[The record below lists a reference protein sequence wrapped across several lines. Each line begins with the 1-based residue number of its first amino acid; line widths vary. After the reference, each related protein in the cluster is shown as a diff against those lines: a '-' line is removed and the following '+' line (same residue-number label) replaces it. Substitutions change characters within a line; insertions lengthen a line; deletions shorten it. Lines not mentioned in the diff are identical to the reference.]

1 MKDKKQ
7 KNEQNA
13 GAIAAKP
20 KKKKKVLIVVLVIVA
35 VLVVWIGIS
44 IHNATKQ
51 VAMAVNTVEVEPV
64 QKRDLSDT
72 ISVKGTVAGASS
84 TNVTSKAASEITSMN
99 VQVGDIVKEGD
110 VLCTLDSTS
119 IEEKIA
125 DLEKSMSNANAV
137 SSINTQQA
145 ADALQQAKDDQ
156 TTTLAAAQKTLD
168 RAKDSYNGAQML
180 YDQGQA
186 DFAALLAAKQAVED
200 AQTAYDTAVETTN
213 RAIETAQEAQEL
225 NKYKDT
231 DTTSK
236 DTLSNLKEQLADCE
250 ITAPCGGVVTAVNSK
265 VGDIN
270 AEKNVIMTIED
281 TSSLKM
287 VATVQE
293 ADVLKLQEGMEATV
307 TADATGDEQIKGT
320 VTRVV
325 RVKSQGTTGS
335 DGSTTSAGGY
345 SIEIALDNQ
354 ELLIGMAVKAKVMI
368 QAKGEVLAVPYDLI
382 QYDDNGQAYVL
393 VAEADDGGNATAVRR
408 NITVGDEVDYY
419 TEVTGGDLAEGDML
433 IYDTTFSIAEG
444 QTFTPE
450 QMYSEQDMG
459 LTDGMEKIVKTYY
472 VGKPNEL
479 EILHGIDLTVN
490 QGEFVSIVGESGS
503 GKSTLM
509 NIIGV
514 LDRQTSGS
522 YYLEGQDVNG
532 MTDEVRSA
540 VRNRR
545 IGFVFQNFNL
555 LPRANALK
563 NVMVPLIYGEEKTK
577 NAKERAM
584 EMLAMVGMDG
594 RADHRPNELSGGQKQ
609 RVAIAR
615 AMIND
620 PAIIL
625 ADEPTG
631 ALDSKTGHMVM
642 DLFHRLHEEQGKTI
656 VLITHSQELATETQR
671 IVTLLDGEI
680 VGDNR
685 GGEH

>member
-7 KNEQNA
+7 KNEQNV

-35 VLVVWIGIS
+35 VLVVWIGTS

-250 ITAPCGGVVTAVNSK
+250 ITAPCGGV
-265 VGDIN
+265 
-270 AEKNVIMTIED
+270 
-281 TSSLKM
+281 KM

-459 LTDGMEKIVKTYY
+459 LTDGTGTE
-472 VGKPNEL
+472 
-479 EILHGIDLTVN
+479 
-490 QGEFVSIVGESGS
+490 VSE
-503 GKSTLM
+503 
-509 NIIGV
+509 
-514 LDRQTSGS
+514 
-522 YYLEGQDVNG
+522 
-532 MTDEVRSA
+532 
-540 VRNRR
+540 
-545 IGFVFQNFNL
+545 
-555 LPRANALK
+555 
-563 NVMVPLIYGEEKTK
+563 
-577 NAKERAM
+577 
-584 EMLAMVGMDG
+584 
-594 RADHRPNELSGGQKQ
+594 
-609 RVAIAR
+609 
-615 AMIND
+615 
-620 PAIIL
+620 
-625 ADEPTG
+625 
-631 ALDSKTGHMVM
+631 
-642 DLFHRLHEEQGKTI
+642 
-656 VLITHSQELATETQR
+656 
-671 IVTLLDGEI
+671 
-680 VGDNR
+680 
-685 GGEH
+685 

>member
-35 VLVVWIGIS
+35 VLVVWIGTS

-72 ISVKGTVAGASS
+72 ISVKGTVAGVSS

-125 DLEKSMSNANAV
+125 DLEKSMSNASAV
-137 SSINTQQA
+137 SSINTQQV
-145 ADALQQAKDDQ
+145 ADAVQQAKDDQ

-168 RAKDSYNGAQML
+168 RAKDSYNGTQML

-186 DFAALLAAKQAVED
+186 DFATLLAAKQAVED

-236 DTLSNLKEQLADCE
+236 LKEQLADCE

-335 DGSTTSAGGY
+335 DGSTTSSGGY

-393 VAEADDGGNATAVRR
+393 VAEADDSGNATAVRR

-419 TEVTGGDLAEGDML
+419 TEVTGGDLTEGDML

-459 LTDGMEKIVKTYY
+459 LTDGTGTE
-472 VGKPNEL
+472 
-479 EILHGIDLTVN
+479 
-490 QGEFVSIVGESGS
+490 VSE
-503 GKSTLM
+503 
-509 NIIGV
+509 
-514 LDRQTSGS
+514 
-522 YYLEGQDVNG
+522 
-532 MTDEVRSA
+532 
-540 VRNRR
+540 
-545 IGFVFQNFNL
+545 
-555 LPRANALK
+555 
-563 NVMVPLIYGEEKTK
+563 
-577 NAKERAM
+577 
-584 EMLAMVGMDG
+584 
-594 RADHRPNELSGGQKQ
+594 
-609 RVAIAR
+609 
-615 AMIND
+615 
-620 PAIIL
+620 
-625 ADEPTG
+625 
-631 ALDSKTGHMVM
+631 
-642 DLFHRLHEEQGKTI
+642 
-656 VLITHSQELATETQR
+656 
-671 IVTLLDGEI
+671 
-680 VGDNR
+680 
-685 GGEH
+685 

>member
-20 KKKKKVLIVVLVIVA
+20 KKKKKVLIVVLIIVA
-35 VLVVWIGIS
+35 VLVVWIGTS

-186 DFAALLAAKQAVED
+186 DFATLLAAKQAVED

-225 NKYKDT
+225 NKYK
-231 DTTSK
+231 
-236 DTLSNLKEQLADCE
+236 EQLADCE

-270 AEKNVIMTIED
+270 AEKNVLLTIED

-393 VAEADDGGNATAVRR
+393 VAEADENGSATAVRR

-459 LTDGMEKIVKTYY
+459 LTDGTGTE
-472 VGKPNEL
+472 
-479 EILHGIDLTVN
+479 
-490 QGEFVSIVGESGS
+490 VSE
-503 GKSTLM
+503 
-509 NIIGV
+509 
-514 LDRQTSGS
+514 
-522 YYLEGQDVNG
+522 
-532 MTDEVRSA
+532 
-540 VRNRR
+540 
-545 IGFVFQNFNL
+545 
-555 LPRANALK
+555 
-563 NVMVPLIYGEEKTK
+563 
-577 NAKERAM
+577 
-584 EMLAMVGMDG
+584 
-594 RADHRPNELSGGQKQ
+594 
-609 RVAIAR
+609 
-615 AMIND
+615 
-620 PAIIL
+620 
-625 ADEPTG
+625 
-631 ALDSKTGHMVM
+631 
-642 DLFHRLHEEQGKTI
+642 
-656 VLITHSQELATETQR
+656 
-671 IVTLLDGEI
+671 
-680 VGDNR
+680 
-685 GGEH
+685 

>member
-13 GAIAAKP
+13 GTIAAKP
-20 KKKKKVLIVVLVIVA
+20 KKKKKVLIVVLIIVA
-35 VLVVWIGIS
+35 VLVVWIGTS

-72 ISVKGTVAGASS
+72 ISVKGTVAGVSS

-137 SSINTQQA
+137 SSINTQQT
-145 ADALQQAKDDQ
+145 ADAVQQAKDDQ

-186 DFAALLAAKQAVED
+186 DFATLLAAKQAVED

-225 NKYKDT
+225 NKYKDI

-270 AEKNVIMTIED
+270 AEKNVLLTIED

-335 DGSTTSAGGY
+335 DGSTTSAGG
-345 SIEIALDNQ
+345 SRSTI
-354 ELLIGMAVKAKVMI
+354 
-368 QAKGEVLAVPYDLI
+368 
-382 QYDDNGQAYVL
+382 
-393 VAEADDGGNATAVRR
+393 R
-408 NITVGDEVDYY
+408 N
-419 TEVTGGDLAEGDML
+419 
-433 IYDTTFSIAEG
+433 F
-444 QTFTPE
+444 
-450 QMYSEQDMG
+450 
-459 LTDGMEKIVKTYY
+459 
-472 VGKPNEL
+472 
-479 EILHGIDLTVN
+479 
-490 QGEFVSIVGESGS
+490 
-503 GKSTLM
+503 
-509 NIIGV
+509 
-514 LDRQTSGS
+514 
-522 YYLEGQDVNG
+522 
-532 MTDEVRSA
+532 
-540 VRNRR
+540 
-545 IGFVFQNFNL
+545 
-555 LPRANALK
+555 
-563 NVMVPLIYGEEKTK
+563 
-577 NAKERAM
+577 
-584 EMLAMVGMDG
+584 
-594 RADHRPNELSGGQKQ
+594 
-609 RVAIAR
+609 
-615 AMIND
+615 
-620 PAIIL
+620 
-625 ADEPTG
+625 
-631 ALDSKTGHMVM
+631 
-642 DLFHRLHEEQGKTI
+642 
-656 VLITHSQELATETQR
+656 
-671 IVTLLDGEI
+671 
-680 VGDNR
+680 
-685 GGEH
+685 

>member
-7 KNEQNA
+7 KNEQSA
-13 GAIAAKP
+13 GTIAAKP
-20 KKKKKVLIVVLVIVA
+20 KKKKKVLIVVLIIVA
-35 VLVVWIGIS
+35 VLIVWIGTS

-72 ISVKGTVAGASS
+72 ISVKGTVAGVSS

-99 VQVGDIVKEGD
+99 VQVGDVVKEGD

-125 DLEKSMSNANAV
+125 DLEKSMSNASAV

-145 ADALQQAKDDQ
+145 ADAVQQAKDDQ
-156 TTTLAAAQKTLD
+156 TTKLAAAQKALD
-168 RAKDSYNGAQML
+168 RAKDSYNGAQMV
-180 YDQGQA
+180 YDQNPDEDGA
-186 DFAALLAAKQAVED
+186 FAALLTAKQNVED
-200 AQTAYDTAVETTN
+200 AQTAYDTTVEETN
-213 RAIETAQEAQEL
+213 RAIQEAQEAQEL

-270 AEKNVIMTIED
+270 ADKNVIMTIED

-325 RVKSQGTTGS
+325 RVKSQGTAGS
-335 DGSTTSAGGY
+335 DGSTASAGGY

-382 QYDDNGQAYVL
+382 QYDENGQAYVL
-393 VAEADDGGNATAVRR
+393 VAEADEGGNATAVRR

-459 LTDGMEKIVKTYY
+459 LTDGTE
-472 VGKPNEL
+472 
-479 EILHGIDLTVN
+479 
-490 QGEFVSIVGESGS
+490 VSE
-503 GKSTLM
+503 
-509 NIIGV
+509 
-514 LDRQTSGS
+514 
-522 YYLEGQDVNG
+522 
-532 MTDEVRSA
+532 
-540 VRNRR
+540 
-545 IGFVFQNFNL
+545 
-555 LPRANALK
+555 
-563 NVMVPLIYGEEKTK
+563 
-577 NAKERAM
+577 
-584 EMLAMVGMDG
+584 
-594 RADHRPNELSGGQKQ
+594 
-609 RVAIAR
+609 
-615 AMIND
+615 
-620 PAIIL
+620 
-625 ADEPTG
+625 
-631 ALDSKTGHMVM
+631 
-642 DLFHRLHEEQGKTI
+642 
-656 VLITHSQELATETQR
+656 
-671 IVTLLDGEI
+671 
-680 VGDNR
+680 
-685 GGEH
+685 